1 MRAIRPSSSGHPTS
15 NQGRPST
22 HGGTIAHGTTSPP
35 STSHLNRST
44 ITPLA
49 SLRADLNRD
58 RPYAASAHPLDHRK
72 HRQPLRPDTK
82 LLHSSP
88 QQDTATQ
95 SLVSG
100 RRRSIHTS
108 QSRFDS
114 SPSNYRPS
122 SGKGDEVNLRSIP
135 GAETESTLSTNA
147 PSTVWDE
154 LDDLKARIRKIE
166 LTGNLPTTSNAAM
179 STVYRE
185 RPATATTTVTA
196 HSTSPKH
203 RQKAN
208 TSPEAST
215 IPEYA
220 NSEHRPI
227 LDTALAKC
235 KAKVNPSLYGYLDA
249 TVRDALSLVVVSGGN
264 SQQGLHMSSSK
275 ASTIDR
281 QIRRKAENMCRSLTE
296 LCLALAEDDS
306 VEDDTI
312 RPTHESSHVPSTNA
326 FQPLNHQNPRNGDAD
341 LEASSRVLSRLEA
354 RRTSLRTGLNSASS
368 SNPGSPQLEAP
379 VSNKTISDQMSTPL
393 RSAAITGRRDDDDT
407 ESRISQRPL
416 SRARTDAG
424 SHPGSP
430 YARTPREY
438 TSKHPLPSPPKGSPF
453 ESSPTPA
460 RKPYFPPSTTNSTV
474 SNTNS
479 PRWGKQDPVSQRP
492 DNGRLAEARQRRLAS
507 LGYVASPTVSPS
519 NMRISQVAVD

>member
-1 MRAIRPSSSGHPTS
+1 MRATRPSSSGHPTS

-22 HGGTIAHGTTSPP
+22 HGGTTARGITSP
-35 STSHLNRST
+35 SNTSLINRPT

-58 RPYAASAHPLDHRK
+58 RPYAASAHPLDQRK
-72 HRQPLRPDTK
+72 YRQHPRPDTK
-82 LLHSSP
+82 LPHSSP

-114 SPSNYRPS
+114 SPSNYRPP
-122 SGKGDEVNLRSIP
+122 SGKGDEMNLRSVP
-135 GAETESTLSTNA
+135 GAGTESTLSTNA

-185 RPATATTTVTA
+185 RPATATTTATA

-203 RQKAN
+203 RQKAIAP
-208 TSPEAST
+208 PEAST

-227 LDTALAKC
+227 LDSALAKC
-235 KAKVNPSLYGYLDA
+235 EAKVTPSLYKYLDA
-249 TVRDALSLVVVSGGN
+249 AVRDALSLVAVSGGN
-264 SQQGLHMSSSK
+264 SQQGLHMTSLK

-296 LCLALAEDDS
+296 FCLVLAEDDS
-306 VEDDTI
+306 VEDNTI
-312 RPTHESSHVPSTNA
+312 RPTHDSSHVPSVPALQPSN
-326 FQPLNHQNPRNGDAD
+326 FQDSRTGDAD
-341 LEASSRVLSRLEA
+341 LDASSRVLSRLEA

-368 SNPGSPQLEAP
+368 SNPGSPQLDAP
-379 VSNKTISDQMSTPL
+379 ASNKTIGDQIGTSL
-393 RSAAITGRRDDDDT
+393 RFAATTGSRDDDT

-416 SRARTDAG
+416 SRARTEAG
-424 SHPGSP
+424 SQSGSP

-438 TSKHPLPSPPKGSPF
+438 TSKHPLPSPPRGSTLD
-453 ESSPTPA
+453 SSPTPA
-460 RKPYFPPSTTNSTV
+460 RKPYFSPSTTHSTV
-474 SNTNS
+474 SNPRS
-479 PRWGKQDPVSQRP
+479 PKWGKQDPVNQRP